1 MHRKNHTVAFLS
13 VAALVATSPPAV
25 AGGRATLLREATELV
40 ARRGTRELA
49 EKATRET
56 AEQVVETGVKKLG
69 AEAVELEV
77 KSPGL
82 ARTVFTV
89 FGDDAARK
97 IATTV
102 PAEDLPRLVAYA
114 ERAETPQTRAL
125 LLEAYE
131 QEGRSLFE
139 RIPAKLVLAGGLTT
153 AMIYG
158 THRASAPMAALGTQI
173 ENNPDLAG
181 RALDWMALIG
191 GAAFLLVTTMLLR
204 WLGLFR
210 RQPAAA
216 PNAPPCTNHPE
227 IRP

>member
-1 MHRKNHTVAFLS
+1 MHHTNTVVALLTVCS
-13 VAALVATSPPAV
+13 LVATSPRAV
-25 AGGRATLLREATELV
+25 AGGRATLLREATEFV
-40 ARRGTRELA
+40 TRRGTRELA

-56 AEQVVETGVKKLG
+56 AEQVVEAGVTKLG

-77 KSPGL
+77 KAPGL
-82 ARTVFTV
+82 TRTVFTV

-102 PAEDLPRLVAYA
+102 PAEDLPRLVSYA
-114 ERAETPQTRAL
+114 ERADTPQTRAL

-131 QEGRSLFE
+131 REGRSLFE
-139 RIPAKLVLAGGLTT
+139 RIPAKLVLTGGLTT

-191 GAAFLLVTTMLLR
+191 GAVVLLVTTVLLR

-210 RQPAAA
+210 RRQPAAA
-216 PNAPPCTNHPE
+216 PNTPARAAPAPTA
-227 IRP
+227 